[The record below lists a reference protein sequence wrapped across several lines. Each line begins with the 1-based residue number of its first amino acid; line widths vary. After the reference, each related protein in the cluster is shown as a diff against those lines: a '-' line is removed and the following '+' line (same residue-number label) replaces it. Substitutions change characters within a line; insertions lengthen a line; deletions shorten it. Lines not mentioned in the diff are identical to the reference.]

1 MTSVRLQKLAGVA
14 EIRNFVKVYMGNISF
29 KLCMHSHSLHVMSN
43 VNYENYTKDV
53 NSMQPDREKTNEK
66 KIESNIEESLTGIWH

>member
-1 MTSVRLQKLAGVA
+1 MTSVSLQKLAGVA

-53 NSMQPDREKTNEK
+53 NSMQPDREKTKEK